1 MTRNL
6 FRSLAAT
13 VAAAG
18 FASAQQPVPV
28 PVPAQPVPA
37 QPARPV
43 PGQPAPAVQP
53 GQPVPAGQP
62 AAQPGENLAAY
73 RAKDI
78 LGSRV
83 SVQNTGV
90 GTVDDIVFSAGGDVE
105 YLIVAAADG
114 KLTTVPWAAAT
125 FNPQQKTAVIDIAPD
140 RYRTIPTYTVQTYPQ
155 FFTPTYRTE
164 VYRYYGITPGELRR
178 IDRRIDRRV
187 P

>member
-1 MTRNL
+1 MIRNL

-18 FASAQQPVPV
+18 FATAQQPVPV
-28 PVPAQPVPA
+28 PLPAQP
-37 QPARPV
+37 
-43 PGQPAPAVQP
+43 QPAPAVQP
-53 GQPVPAGQP
+53 AQPVPVGQPV
-62 AAQPGENLAAY
+62 AQPGAVLPAY

-90 GTVDDIVFSAGGDVE
+90 GTVEDIVFSAGGDVE

-114 KLTTVPWAAAT
+114 KLTTVPWAAST
-125 FNPQQKTAVIDIAPD
+125 FNPQQRVAVIDIAPD
-140 RYRTIPTYTVQTYPQ
+140 RYRAIPTYTVQTYPQ

-178 IDRRIDRRV
+178 VERRIERRV